1 MRIQNNFGLLLL
13 TTLLVLFLA
22 LVLFSTPPKAVSDT
36 LTVTGQTG
44 TSNGI
49 VLRFQVPPEVSHAE
63 TPVLNVEGFA
73 YASIHLLSATPIVS
87 ATGSAIKN
95 GATTNTNFVVYGS
108 AIPTSDSD
116 DFHLYKAPLPVNIGS
131 ATTTATIQH
140 YGLYSF
146 DLAAVNRLVVAADNN
161 SASQEIVISLTRER
175 K

>member
-1 MRIQNNFGLLLL
+1 MKINNNFGLLLL
-13 TTLLVLFLA
+13 TSILVLFLA
-22 LVLFSTPPKAVSDT
+22 LFLFSTPPKALSDT
-36 LTVTGQTG
+36 LTVTGQQSTA
-44 TSNGI
+44 NGV
-49 VLRFQVPPEVSHAE
+49 VLRYQVSPGVSNAE
-63 TPVLNVEGFA
+63 TPVLNTEGFA

-140 YGLYSF
+140 YGIYSF
-146 DLAAVNRLVVAADNN
+146 NLAGVNRLAVSADNN

>member
-1 MRIQNNFGLLLL
+1 MRIQNNFGLLL
-13 TTLLVLFLA
+13 TSTLILFLA
-22 LVLFSTPPKAVSDT
+22 LFLFSTPPKAVSES
-36 LTVTGQTG
+36 LAVTGQTG
-44 TSNGI
+44 TSSGI
-49 VLRFQVPPEVSHAE
+49 VLRFQVPPEVSNAE
-63 TPVLNVEGFA
+63 TPVLNVESFSCA
-73 YASIHLLSATPIVS
+73 TVHLLSASPVIS
-87 ATGSAIKN
+87 ATGSAIGN

-116 DFHLYKAPLPVNIGS
+116 DFHLYKAPLPSTISG

>member
-1 MRIQNNFGLLLL
+1 MKINNNFGLLLL
-13 TTLLVLFLA
+13 TSILVLFLA
-22 LVLFSTPPKAVSDT
+22 LFLFSTPPKAVSDT

-63 TPVLNVEGFA
+63 TPVLNVESFA
-73 YASIHLLSATPIVS
+73 YASIQLLSATPVVS
-87 ATGSAIKN
+87 ATGSAIEN

-108 AIPTSDSD
+108 SVPED
-116 DFHLYKAPLPVNIGS
+116 DEAKFHLLKSPLPSTISG
-131 ATTTATIQH
+131 ATCTATIQH